1 MLNLEADNDGCCV
14 GDPMGGKQAF
24 IMMIQEK
31 WWNEFRGQHHQGRK
45 VHSYVRRGAAPPK
58 DASQILF
65 YVTKPVGEMAGY
77 AELIERKVGEAGEL
91 WEEYGA
97 ESVLRSREE
106 YEEFVGESQRVSF
119 VRFKNLHEATKPIPL
134 NHIFMLLGIGRL
146 SRKGFYVDKETADK
160 LILSM
165 E

>member
-1 MLNLEADNDGCCV
+1 
-14 GDPMGGKQAF
+14 MGGKYAF

-31 WWNEFRGQHHQGRK
+31 WWKEFQHQHHQGRSI
-45 VHSYVRRGAAPPK
+45 HSYVRIGPAPPK
-58 DASQILF
+58 DGSLILF

-91 WEEYGA
+91 WEEHGF
-97 ESVLRSREE
+97 ESVLRSKEQ
-106 YEEFVGESQRVSF
+106 YEEFVRGSQRVSF

-134 NHIFMLLGIGRL
+134 NDILMLLGTDRL

-160 LILSM
+160 LISSM